1 MTTHALLIG
10 ARGRDHIVRL
20 RGIAFTTEERFV
32 SHYAPDSLVI
42 SGKTTEFD
50 FLREDTL
57 GDGEPTTVIIE
68 GIDGVT
74 NQCVDELVAEV
85 VKWSG
90 NNSELPVT
98 FYWDIIGL
106 NPERTVELVE
116 KLLPLVMLG

>member
-10 ARGRDHIVRL
+10 ARGRGHIERI
-20 RGIAFTTEERFV
+20 RESTFAQNERFV
-32 SHYAPDSLVI
+32 SKIAPNSLVL

-50 FLREDTL
+50 FLKANTIRN
-57 GDGEPTTVIIE
+57 GVPTTVLIE
-68 GIDGVT
+68 DIDGVT
-74 NQCVDELVAEV
+74 NQCVEELVAEV
-85 VKWSG
+85 LVWST

-106 NPERTVELVE
+106 APERTVELIE